1 MTTPLGDAAAELA
14 DLASALVDRW
24 SDRLTTIATN
34 IDDGQYT
41 ADEAAGDLAA
51 TTSLAVET
59 GLTLVSGTLDAIALL
74 TRQGPPDAATSQLVR
89 PLPGAVLSIEA
100 PFVNIAGSGKLY
112 PSQITIVPDPDPR
125 YYALRAPT
133 QGYEPGA
140 YIGTVKGTLEQ
151 PGQPPQ
157 VATSR
162 VLLPVQ

>member
-14 DLASALVDRW
+14 DLTSALVDRW
-24 SDRLTTIATN
+24 SDRLTTVATN

-41 ADEAAGDLAA
+41 ADDAAADFAA
-51 TTSLAVET
+51 TASLAVET

-74 TRQGPPDAATSQLVR
+74 TRRTPPTAATPSLER
-89 PLPGAVLSIEA
+89 PLPGAALSIDA
-100 PFVNIAGSGKLY
+100 PFVNIEGSGRLF
-112 PSQITIVPDPDPR
+112 PSQITIVPDQDPR

-133 QGYEPGA
+133 QGFEPGA
-140 YIGTVKGTLEQ
+140 YLGTVKGTLER